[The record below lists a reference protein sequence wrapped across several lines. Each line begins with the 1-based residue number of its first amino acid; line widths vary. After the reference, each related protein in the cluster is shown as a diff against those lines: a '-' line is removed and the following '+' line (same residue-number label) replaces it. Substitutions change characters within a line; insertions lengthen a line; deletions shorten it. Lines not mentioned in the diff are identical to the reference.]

1 MRLMKISWPIC
12 EFWGRTSIDWN
23 PAKIEEIINETADRI
38 EKGVALVD
46 EAYRHYLQ
54 KDLEFDVAEAKA
66 YVALGDENVP
76 AHERKY
82 RTLLEVVEER
92 IARDAADA
100 EHRLMDRNM
109 KALERKLD
117 AYRSIGTSVR
127 QAYAQGVT

>member
-1 MRLMKISWPIC
+1 MV
-12 EFWGRTSIDWN
+12 DWN
-23 PAKIEEIINETADRI
+23 PASIEAIIDQTADRI
-38 EKGVALVD
+38 EKGVLEVD
-46 EAYRHYLQ
+46 AAYRELLK

-66 YVALGDENVP
+66 YVALGEQGIP

-82 RTLLEVVEER
+82 RTVLEVEDER
-92 IARDAADA
+92 LARDLADA

-127 QAYAQGVT
+127 QAYAQGIT